1 MKFSRLLIVP
11 VAAALG
17 IHAAHAANAY
27 VQHNLVSDLNG
38 VADKVDPNLVNPWGI
53 ATSATSPFWVS
64 NNHSGTITVYDSS
77 GNPFPAAQ
85 PLVVTL
91 PTAANGNTPSSP
103 TAQIANDTGGFALAD
118 GKPASF
124 LFVSEDGVVAA
135 WNGSSGGTANIMVD
149 KSTSGV
155 VYKGAA
161 AANAA
166 NGPQLYAANFHDGTV
181 DVFDTNFNSITT
193 PGGFMDPNVPAGFA
207 PFGIQRIGRKLYVT
221 YAMQDEDRHDDVAGP
236 GNGFVNVFDF
246 DGNLLG
252 RLASNGALNSP
263 WAVVMAPA
271 NFGDLS
277 YTLLVGNFG
286 DGTINAYDS
295 CSGQWLATLNDAKG
309 APISIPGLWGLL
321 FGNGHNGGD
330 AATLYF
336 TAGIAGP
343 DDIEDHGLLGSL
355 AVTTPAS
362 APGPTNQAL
371 NIANFAF
378 VPDPVTVGAG
388 STLVWTNQ
396 DGTTHTVVADDGSF
410 RSSGLAKDA
419 TFSMQLNT
427 PGTYPYHCS
436 IHPFMKGTIT
446 VK

>member
-1 MKFSRLLIVP
+1 MKNSYLTL
-11 VAAALG
+11 VAICGALG
-17 IHAAHAANAY
+17 AQIAAAANAY
-27 VQHNLVSDLNG
+27 QQHNLVSDLPN

-53 ATSATSPFWVS
+53 ATTASSPFWIS
-64 NNHSGTITVYDSS
+64 DNHSGMITVYDSS
-77 GNPFPAAQ
+77 GNPFPTAQ

-103 TAQIANDTGGFALAD
+103 TGQIANDTAGFALSD

-135 WNGSSGGTANIMVD
+135 WNSSSGSNANIMVD
-149 KSTSGV
+149 NSTSGV

-161 AANAA
+161 VANSSA
-166 NGPQLYAANFHDGTV
+166 GPRLYAANFHDGTV
-181 DVFDTNFNSITT
+181 DIYDTNFKPVSIS
-193 PGGFMDPNVPAGFA
+193 GAFMDPGIPAGFA
-207 PFGIQRIGRKLYVT
+207 PFGVQRIGRKLYVT

-236 GNGFVNVFDF
+236 GNGFINVFDF

-263 WAVVMAPA
+263 WGVVMAPA
-271 NFGDLS
+271 NFGDFS

-295 CSGQWLATLNDAKG
+295 CSGQWLAALNDPNG
-309 APISIPGLWGLL
+309 APITIQGLWGLI

-343 DDIEDHGLLGSL
+343 DDVEDHGLFGSL
-355 AVTTPAS
+355 AATTPA
-362 APGPTNQAL
+362 APMATTQAL
-371 NIANFAF
+371 NISNFTF
-378 VPDPVTVGAG
+378 IPDPVTITSG

-396 DGTTHTVVADDGSF
+396 DGATHTVVADDGSSF
-410 RSSGLAKDA
+410 KSSGLATNG
-419 TFSMQLNT
+419 TFSVQLTT